1 MKKVILSKIEYEFLV
16 ECLEKLEKLEKQT
29 DNSLADPKW
38 SEKLD
43 TTQRLY
49 ELEMEYY
56 KIKKYGEPS
65 TKYDM
70 VRWLLT
76 KVKNKTLDF

>member
-1 MKKVILSKIEYEFLV
+1 V
-16 ECLEKLEKLEKQT
+16 ECLEKLEKQT
-29 DNSLADPKW
+29 DNSPADPKW
-38 SEKLD
+38 FEKMD
-43 TTQRLY
+43 ATQRLY

>member
-1 MKKVILSKIEYEFLV
+1 VKKVILSKVEYEFLV
-16 ECLEKLEKLEKQT
+16 ECLEKLEKQT

-38 SEKLD
+38 SEKLGA
-43 TTQRLY
+43 TKRLY

-70 VRWLLT
+70 VKWLLT
-76 KVKNKTLDF
+76 KVKTKSLDF

>member
-1 MKKVILSKIEYEFLV
+1 VKKVILSKVEYEFLV
-16 ECLEKLEKLEKQT
+16 ECLEKLEKQA
-29 DNSLADPKW
+29 DNSLADTKW

-49 ELEMEYY
+49 ELEMEYFN
-56 KIKKYGEPS
+56 IKKYGVPS

>member
-1 MKKVILSKIEYEFLV
+1 MKKVILSKVEYEFLV
-16 ECLEKLEKLEKQT
+16 ECLEKLEKQT
-29 DNSLADPKW
+29 DNSLADSKW
-38 SEKLD
+38 FEKFG
-43 TTQRLY
+43 TTRRLY

>member
-1 MKKVILSKIEYEFLV
+1 VKKVILSKIEYEFLV
-16 ECLEKLEKLEKQT
+16 ECLEKLEKQT
-29 DNSLADPKW
+29 DNSLTDPKW
-38 SEKLD
+38 SEKLGP
-43 TTQRLY
+43 TKRLY

-70 VRWLLT
+70 IRWLLT

>member
-1 MKKVILSKIEYEFLV
+1 VKKVILSKIEYEFLV
-16 ECLEKLEKLEKQT
+16 ECLEKIEKQT

-38 SEKLD
+38 SEKFGA
-43 TTQRLY
+43 TKRLY

-56 KIKKYGEPS
+56 EIKKYGEPS
-65 TKYDM
+65 TNYDM

-76 KVKNKTLDF
+76 KVKNKSLDF